1 MKSACLQDIYLQLT
15 LWQKEIVSM
24 QLLLNEMI
32 ILKQMKSM
40 RQSSSMWIK
49 SGKTCDILSIIA
61 LWQF

>member
-15 LWQKEIVSM
+15 LWQKEIVSV

-49 SGKTCDILSIIA
+49 SGKTWDTLSAIA
-61 LWQF
+61 LW